1 MVSTTV
7 CGAVGLGSSPNNHP
21 NITNRVFHT
30 GVPLPVPVPTPYRVY
45 IYYVNTP
52 IRAGIHICVGAG
64 RKGVGQQT
72 QLLTL
77 FTPTNIYKYPTNI
90 KNGPHKGGL
99 FPFYPFWKK
108 NTKWQPSFLKNLF
121 GLWKYIRK
129 N

>member
-1 MVSTTV
+1 MVRFWCRWFGESQY
-7 CGAVGLGSSPNNHP
+7 HP
-21 NITNRVFHT
+21 NPYT
-30 GVPLPVPVPTPYRVY
+30 GVPLPVPVLTPYRVY

-64 RKGVGQQT
+64 RKGVEQHT
-72 QLLTL
+72 SLLYL
-77 FTPTNIYKYPTNI
+77 LTPTNIYKYPYKQ

-121 GLWKYIRK
+121 GLWKIYIEK
-129 N
+129 IN